1 MLHRVT
7 IGARMAAAF
16 AVMLLMLT
24 GLGVLT
30 VDRLAAVN
38 ARASEMRDT
47 WLPGTSLL
55 GHLLALVSDVRSTET
70 KLWSVPAAPLPL
82 PVPVPLPES
91 ARGEDVLHAS
101 FSAADDVRASYDTL
115 AMPGGDAR
123 TLIAAFDSAW
133 ARHKLAAEAVM
144 AAQGGDRARAAGEAA
159 AALDDAGKAVSDALD
174 YATATGMMVGDDGGV
189 VYRTTRLV
197 VLSFLAAG
205 LLVSAG
211 LAYLSMVTV
220 SSPLRRMSQT
230 MRRMAAHDLSATIEG
245 VGRGDEIGAMA
256 EALQVFKLS
265 LETEE
270 RVAAERAAEQDAKA
284 QRILRL
290 ETVTQNFEREAGTLV
305 GQISAASTELEATS
319 RSLAS
324 NASQTD
330 DQASGAGR
338 AAGEAS
344 AGVQSV
350 ASAAEELSASIG
362 EISRQVAQS
371 AKVSQAAVNDARRTD
386 TIVRALA
393 EGANKIGEVVE
404 LITTIA
410 GQTNLL
416 ALNATIEAARAGDA
430 GKGFAVVASEVK
442 ELANQTARATEEIA
456 RRIGDIQGSTTEAVS
471 AINGIAAT
479 IGEVS
484 EIATTI
490 AAAVEEQGAAT
501 AEIARNVQ
509 RTAEAT
515 LIVSENITGVTQSAG
530 ETGVASSQVLEAAGS
545 LSRQA
550 EELARQ
556 VKSFLIEAR
565 AA

>member
-1 MLHRVT
+1 MSILNRLSIT
-7 IGARMAAAF
+7 TKLSGALAILS
-16 AVMLLMLT
+16 LLTL
-24 GLGVLT
+24 GLGLVAMNRLDVVNERSLEIRDNWLPSVGVLGKLMAE
-30 VDRLAAVN
+30 VERARVYEARLLLAKGDANHVAAV
-38 ARASEMRDT
+38 SELRDILADIERSRIAYKPLAT
-47 WLPGTSLL
+47 PGTQDEALFNQFQDLWTRHLRAVDGAL
-55 GHLLALVSDVRSTET
+55 G
-70 KLWSVPAAPLPL
+70 
-82 PVPVPLPES
+82 
-91 ARGEDVLHAS
+91 
-101 FSAADDVRASYDTL
+101 DD
-115 AMPGGDAR
+115 
-123 TLIAAFDSAW
+123 
-133 ARHKLAAEAVM
+133 
-144 AAQGGDRARAAGEAA
+144 AA
-159 AALDDAGKAVSDALD
+159 AASMFNSENKALGEKMYNTLLADLEFNRDSGKAAADAAD
-174 YATATGMMVGDDGGV
+174 TIYSQ
-189 VYRTTRLV
+189 TRMTIMAVLAVAVLV
-197 VLSFLAAG
+197 CGALAAMTVVNVARP
-205 LLVSAG
+205 LRA
-211 LAYLSMVTV
+211 VTV
-220 SSPLRRMSQT
+220 A
-230 MRRMAAHDLSATIEG
+230 MRRLADRDMSVVIDDQARS
-245 VGRGDEIGAMA
+245 DEIGVLFAAMR
-256 EALQVFKLS
+256 VFKDS
-265 LETEE
+265 LEAEQRQAGE
-270 RVAAERAAEQDAKA
+270 VAAEQAAKA
-284 QRILRL
+284 RRVVKLDGI
-290 ETVTQNFEREAGTLV
+290 TQQFEREAGMLV

-319 RSLAS
+319 RSLAT

-371 AKVSQAAVNDARRTD
+371 AKVSQAAVDDARRTD

-456 RRIGDIQGSTTEAVS
+456 RRIGDIQGSTSEAVS

-479 IGEVS
+479 ISEVS

-515 LIVSENITGVTQSAG
+515 LIVSENIAGVTQSAG

-550 EELARQ
+550 EELSKQ
-556 VKSFLIEAR
+556 VKTFLAESR

>member
-1 MLHRVT
+1 LSVLNRLSIT
-7 IGARMAAAF
+7 TKLGGALAI
-16 AVMLLMLT
+16 LSLMTL
-24 GLGVLT
+24 GLGLVAMN
-30 VDRLAAVN
+30 RLEAVN
-38 ARASEMRDT
+38 DRSVEIRDN
-47 WLPGTSLL
+47 WLPSVGVL
-55 GHLLALVSDVRSTET
+55 GKLVSDVERARLYEARLILATGDTSRAAAISELRDILAEADKLRVAYQPLATPGTQDVILFRQFED
-70 KLWSVPAAPLPL
+70 LWSRHLYAVDGIL
-82 PVPVPLPES
+82 
-91 ARGEDVLHAS
+91 
-101 FSAADDVRASYDTL
+101 
-115 AMPGGDAR
+115 GGD
-123 TLIAAFDSAW
+123 
-133 ARHKLAAEAVM
+133 
-144 AAQGGDRARAAGEAA
+144 GAA
-159 AALDDAGKAVSDALD
+159 AAVLFDPKNKALGDKM
-174 YATATGMMVGDDGGV
+174 YATLLADLDFSRDSGKTAADTADT
-189 VYRTTRLV
+189 VYRQTRITIV
-197 VLSFLAAG
+197 AVLAAAV
-205 LLVSAG
+205 LLCGALGALTVTNVARP
-211 LAYLSMVTV
+211 LRAVTV
-220 SSPLRRMSQT
+220 A
-230 MRRMAAHDLSATIEG
+230 MRRLADRDMSVAIDDQPRS
-245 VGRGDEIGAMA
+245 DEIGVLFATMR
-256 EALQVFKLS
+256 VFKDG
-265 LETEE
+265 LEAEQRQAAE
-270 RVAAERAAEQDAKA
+270 VAAEQAAKA
-284 QRILRL
+284 RRVAKLDTI
-290 ETVTQNFEREAGTLV
+290 TQNFEREAGTLV